1 MRGAGPQRPGG
12 KSGLHSDVWDGSGTW
27 DPREQSQQQREGR
40 FRGEGAAVEQ
50 GSPALLFS
58 PES

>member
-1 MRGAGPQRPGG
+1 MRGAGQRGPGG

-27 DPREQSQQQREGR
+27 DPREQSQQQRE
-40 FRGEGAAVEQ
+40 EGAAVGQ
-50 GSPALLFS
+50 GSPALLLS